1 MGGNGSAGTVWDEV
15 GWTAPPI
22 LTEGNQA
29 KAEEFLLRYF
39 GPDRT
44 GHRERYSGAMFN
56 ELGGGGDRQ
65 EVKDT
70 FTIEDFA
77 AVSMLSVDV
86 PATHALQLL
95 GNGVTAR
102 GLEATNKWREELGHN
117 ETFSW
122 AKIPSIDHIPIDAEQ
137 VNKALARVPVNVEL
151 AKVEEDEIEDLL
163 TCVDLLWREVRR
175 KGVLV
180 WESCES
186 VRSHSRSL
194 GETTTSKLLA
204 RKRPHLLPV
213 IDSVVKNQLLRDG
226 GRSQRN
232 KRKIGFYR
240 SMWEV
245 MSDAELRLPE
255 HLNVIRE
262 AVYVQTG
269 DERIR
274 RLSDLR
280 VFDIVVW
287 MYAKNPL

>member
-1 MGGNGSAGTVWDEV
+1 MGNNGTAGTVWDEV
-15 GWTAPPI
+15 GWTAPTI
-22 LTEGNQA
+22 LAEGSQA
-29 KAEEFLLRYF
+29 KAEEFLRRYF
-39 GPDRT
+39 EPDRT

-65 EVKDT
+65 EVKDI
-70 FTIEDFA
+70 FTVEDFT

-86 PATHALQLL
+86 PPTHALQLL
-95 GNGVTAR
+95 GHGVTAR
-102 GLEATNKWREELGHN
+102 GLEATRTWREGLGHN
-117 ETFSW
+117 ETLPLEE
-122 AKIPSIDHIPIDAEQ
+122 IPSIDCIPIDTEY
-137 VNKALARVPVNVEL
+137 VNKALSRVPVNVEL
-151 AKVEEDEIEDLL
+151 AKVEENEIEDLM

-175 KGVLV
+175 KEVLK
-180 WESCES
+180 WESGEP
-186 VRSHSRSL
+186 VRSHSRAL

-213 IDSVVKNQLLRDG
+213 IDSEIKKQLLRDD
-226 GRSQRN
+226 GRAQRN

-255 HLNVIRE
+255 HLNAIRE
-262 AVYVQTG
+262 AAYVQAS

-274 RLSDLR
+274 RLGDLR

-287 MYAKNPL
+287 MDAKSPQ